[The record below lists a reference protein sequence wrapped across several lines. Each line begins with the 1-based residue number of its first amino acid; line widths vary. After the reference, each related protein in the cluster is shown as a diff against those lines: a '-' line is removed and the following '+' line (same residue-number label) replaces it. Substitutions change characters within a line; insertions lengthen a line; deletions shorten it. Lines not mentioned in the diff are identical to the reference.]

1 MPRKVS
7 YNAKQESI
15 FKKKIAAMP
24 EGYYS
29 GDQPNPNLRFFVE
42 QHLMVNPF
50 NPETDDYD
58 IPAFD
63 RPIDTTK
70 ATAIYNMHTYWSKK
84 PHDAIRQYIRH
95 YTNPGDLVLDPFC
108 GSGGTALAALM
119 EGRKAIA
126 IDRSPAATFITKN
139 YCTPVDV
146 EELREA
152 FEELK
157 AKVKPEI
164 DWLYETRCDRCEGM
178 ATTSYTVYSQVF
190 QCPRC
195 LQKVPLFDCIEAE
208 GRTQAGKVKK
218 IKTCPH
224 CYEKGQKEE
233 IKTTGDKFGAIPVL
247 VSYQCE
253 SGCKPKRDRRRHNDP
268 DPVKREY
275 FERYDLAKIGEIEG
289 KAIPH
294 WYPTDRMMHAPEDQE
309 CWGVKWRAGT
319 SNFRTVDE
327 LFTKRNLWSLAAI
340 KYGIE
345 TINYNKTIKNAIL
358 FSWNSVLLNVSR
370 MTTNRDR
377 LGFLKGTYYIPQIC
391 RCTNVWGTV
400 ENKFL
405 MMLSGWKD
413 VYKSERSTEL
423 SISTE
428 SVTHMKLPSNSID
441 YIFTDP
447 PYADKEQYGELN
459 FIWEAWLGLDTH
471 WHDEEIIV
479 NEVREKTVDDWRE
492 MMSQAMAEC
501 YRVLKSG
508 RWLSLCYHD
517 TSEGTWKMV
526 QDIMAEVG
534 FISDQLDSVLYI
546 DTNQKS
552 YNQKTAD
559 KVNKRDLVINFRKPK
574 PGETDRLIVIDENE
588 DATTFAQ
595 KAHAIIRDYLL
606 THPGSSKDRIYD
618 EVVSRMVRRGQ
629 MEAHNFDELL
639 KQVADEVKKPARKNL
654 FEYED
659 PDLFGTH
666 ESSHWYLKE
675 GDPVW
680 EDESEI
686 AREDA
691 AAKKLEQFMKKWLEE
706 NPHKEGV
713 HYSDLFERYI
723 YYAVEEKPRRQLID
737 WLPDY
742 FYKTLE
748 GTYRLPAND
757 EERIA
762 KEEARHSGQNRRIK
776 CYVSYLENGLP
787 VPDKERPSDA
797 TLAEWIRTCKRS
809 GMYAQG
815 KYLYEQGGLNLDKLS
830 EEAAV
835 NVEEDYLVC
844 VRSLSREQT
853 KQKQAKRTRK
863 KGGA

>member
-1 MPRKVS
+1 MPRKVP
-7 YNAKQESI
+7 YKAKQES
-15 FKKKIAAMP
+15 FFQKKAAVMP

-29 GDQPNPNLRFFVE
+29 GDKPNPNLRSFVE
-42 QHLMVNPF
+42 QHLLENPYD
-50 NPETDDYD
+50 PETDDYD
-58 IPAFD
+58 VPAFD
-63 RPIDTTK
+63 QPIDTTK

-95 YTNPGDLVLDPFC
+95 YTRPGDLVLDPFC

-139 YCTPVDV
+139 YCTPVDA
-146 EELREA
+146 EELQEA

-164 DWLYETRCDRCEGM
+164 DWLYETRCDRCGGK

-195 LQKVPLFDCIEAE
+195 LQKVPLFDCIEVE
-208 GRTQAGKVKK
+208 GRTQAGKPKK
-218 IKTCPH
+218 IKACPH
-224 CYEKGQKEE
+224 CYERGQTEE

-247 VSYQCE
+247 VSYQCQN
-253 SGCKPKRDRRRHNDP
+253 GCKPKRDGRRYNDP
-268 DPVKREY
+268 DPLKRDY
-275 FERYDLAKIGEIEG
+275 FERYDLAKIREIEG
-289 KAIPH
+289 KTIPH

-309 CWGVKWRAGT
+309 CWGAEWRPGR
-319 SNFRTVDE
+319 NFRTVDE
-327 LFTKRNLWSLAAI
+327 LFTKRNLWALAAI
-340 KYGIE
+340 KGGIE
-345 TINYNKTIKNAIL
+345 IITSDDMLKNALL
-358 FSWNSVLLNVSR
+358 FCWNSIVLNVSR
-370 MTTNRDR
+370 MTTDRDR
-377 LGFLKGTYYIPQIC
+377 LGFLKGTYYIPQTC
-391 RCTNVWGTV
+391 RCTNVWGTL
-400 ENKFL
+400 EYKFR
-405 MMLSGWKD
+405 MMLSGWKG
-413 VYKSERSTEL
+413 VCKYEKCTKL
-423 SISTE
+423 AISTE
-428 SVTHMKLPSNSID
+428 SATHLNLPSNSID

-459 FIWEAWLGLDTH
+459 FIWEAWLGFNNT

-479 NEVREKTVDDWRE
+479 NNVRGTTVEDWNR
-492 MMSQAMAEC
+492 MMFLAMAEC
-501 YRVLKSG
+501 YRVLKPG
-508 RWLSLCYHD
+508 HWLSLCYHD
-517 TSEGTWKMV
+517 TSEGTWHMI
-526 QDIMAEVG
+526 QDIMAQAG
-534 FISDQLDSVLYI
+534 FISDQLDSALYI

-574 PGETDRLIVIDENE
+574 PGETEQLIIIDEGADE
-588 DATTFAQ
+588 TTFAQ
-595 KAHAIIRDYLL
+595 KAHAIIRDYLS

-639 KQVADEVKKPARKNL
+639 KQLAEEVKKPVRKDL
-654 FEYED
+654 FEYEN

-675 GDPVW
+675 EDPVW
-680 EDESEI
+680 EDEPEI

-691 AAKKLEQFMKKWLEE
+691 AAKKLEQFIKKWLKE
-706 NPHKEGV
+706 NPHREGV
-713 HYSDLFERYI
+713 HYSDLFECYI
-723 YYAVEEKPRRQLID
+723 YAVKEKPRRQLID

-748 GTYRLPAND
+748 GTYRLPASD
-757 EERIA
+757 EERSA

-776 CYVSYLENGLP
+776 RYVSYLENGLP
-787 VPDKERPSDA
+787 VPEKERPSDA

-809 GMYAQG
+809 GMYARG

-844 VRSLSREQT
+844 VRSLSREQAG
-853 KQKQAKRTRK
+853 QKQAKRTRK

>member
-7 YNAKQESI
+7 YNAKQESF
-15 FKKKIAAMP
+15 FKKKIAVMP

-29 GDQPNPNLRFFVE
+29 GDRPNPNLKSFVE
-42 QHLMVNPF
+42 QHLLENPY
-50 NPETDDYD
+50 NPEADDYD

-63 RPIDTTK
+63 QPIDTTK

-84 PHDAIRQYIRH
+84 PHDAIRQYIQH
-95 YTNPGDLVLDPFC
+95 YTRPGDLVLDPFC

-119 EGRKAIA
+119 DGRKAIA

-146 EELREA
+146 EELQEA
-152 FEELK
+152 FKELK
-157 AKVKPEI
+157 SKVKPEI
-164 DWLYETRCDRCEGM
+164 DWLYETRCDRCGGK
-178 ATTSYTVYSQVF
+178 ATTSHTVYSQVF
-190 QCPRC
+190 KCPRC
-195 LQKVPLFDCIEAE
+195 LQKVPLFDCIEVE
-208 GRTQAGKVKK
+208 GLTQAGKIKK
-218 IKTCPH
+218 IKACPY
-224 CYEKGQKEE
+224 CYKKGQAEE
-233 IKTTGDKFGAIPVL
+233 IKTTGEKFGAIPVL
-247 VSYQCE
+247 VNYQCDN
-253 SGCKPKRDRRRHNDP
+253 GCKPKRDERRYNDP
-268 DPVKREY
+268 DPLKREY
-275 FERYDLAKIGEIEG
+275 FERYDLAKIREIEG
-289 KAIPH
+289 SAILH

-327 LFTKRNLWSLAAI
+327 LFTKRNLWALASVREFALSSHFPDMFLFCLTAI
-340 KYGIE
+340 CLSMSKMYLWGPADEHGI
-345 TINYNKTIKNAIL
+345 I
-358 FSWNSVLLNVSR
+358 
-370 MTTNRDR
+370 
-377 LGFLKGTYYIPQIC
+377 KGTYYLPQ
-391 RCTNVWGTV
+391 
-400 ENKFL
+400 
-405 MMLSGWKD
+405 LS
-413 VYKSERSTEL
+413 RSQHVFEAFESKVSDTSSAKKNINDFQAPDL
-423 SISTE
+423 CISTQ
-428 SVTHMKLPSNSID
+428 STTILNNIFTNSID

-447 PYADKEQYGELN
+447 PYAGKVQYGELN
-459 FIWEAWLGLDTH
+459 FVWEAWLGFDTH

-479 NEVREKTVDDWRE
+479 NELRGKTVDDWRE
-492 MMSQAMAEC
+492 LMSLAMAEC
-501 YRVLKSG
+501 YRVLKPG

-517 TSEGTWKMV
+517 TSEGTWEMV

-534 FISDQLDSVLYI
+534 FIPDASDRALFI
-546 DTNQKS
+546 DTGQKS
-552 YNQKTAD
+552 YNQLTAD
-559 KVNKRDLVINFRKPK
+559 KVNKRDLVINFRKPR
-574 PGETDRLIVIDENE
+574 PGETERLIIDEN
-588 DATTFAQ
+588 DDGTTFAQ
-595 KAHAIIRDYLL
+595 KVHAIIRDYLL
-606 THPGSSKDRIYD
+606 THPGSSKDYIYD

-639 KQVADEVKKPARKNL
+639 KHVAEEVKKPVRKDL

-659 PDLFGTH
+659 PNLFGTH

-691 AAKKLEQFMKKWLEE
+691 AAKKLEQFMEKWLEE
-706 NPHKEGV
+706 NPHIEGV
-713 HYSDLFERYI
+713 HYSDLFEQYI
-723 YYAVEEKPRRQLID
+723 YVVKEKPRRQLID

-748 GTYRLPAND
+748 GTYRLPASD
-757 EERIA
+757 EERSA

-776 CYVSYLENGLP
+776 RYVSYLENGLP
-787 VPDKERPSDA
+787 VPEKERPSDA

-809 GMYAQG
+809 GMYARG

-830 EEAAV
+830 EEASV

-844 VRSLSREQT
+844 VRSLSREHAV
-853 KQKQAKRTRK
+853 QKQAKRTRK